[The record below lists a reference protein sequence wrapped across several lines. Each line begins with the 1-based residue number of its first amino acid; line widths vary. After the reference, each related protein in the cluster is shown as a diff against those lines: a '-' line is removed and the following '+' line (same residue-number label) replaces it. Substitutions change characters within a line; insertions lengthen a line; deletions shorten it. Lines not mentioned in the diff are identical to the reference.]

1 MTFAEMIKR
10 LVPIAASSGLE
21 DPPRGLGD
29 YGLKGG
35 GARSGVFLEPFSL
48 RCSPRSVDL
57 AKIWAK
63 RPAVAAT
70 QK

>member
-35 GARSGVFLEPFSL
+35 GARNGVFLGSAPDAN
-48 RCSPRSVDL
+48 RQH
-57 AKIWAK
+57 
-63 RPAVAAT
+63 AT
-70 QK
+70 PHVRDERRHGEQ